1 MKKFIGVVTTL
12 VISVGMVMA
21 QGGPP
26 GGGPPGGGPPGGWP
40 PNCPTC
46 PPDPTAVP
54 IGDWK
59 WQLGLIIC
67 ALFMGWYMMNK
78 KEKLTQNQES

>member
-1 MKKFIGVVTTL
+1 MKIKRL
-12 VISVGMVMA
+12 VLTVSFLLTMVMSFS

-26 GGGPPGGGPPGGWP
+26 NGMGGPPGGWP

-54 IGDWK
+54 VGDWK
-59 WQLGLIIC
+59 WQLGLVLC
-67 ALFMGWYMMNK
+67 GMGFAVYTMRK
-78 KEKLTQNQES
+78 KNLSTQNNKS